1 MKDLTHNTEA
11 TSLTEEYFNNKL
23 KAEQLTELNKEILI
37 EITRLS
43 EGEPAVIGN
52 RKLTFISRKGAVSY
66 ASVVKQLLPEVNLEP
81 YRGPE
86 TNYYQLK

>member
-1 MKDLTHNTEA
+1 MKDLTNNTVVTHLVE
-11 TSLTEEYFNNKL
+11 TYFDNKM
-23 KAEQLTELNKEILI
+23 EIERLTELNKNILI
-37 EITRLS
+37 EVTRES

-52 RKLTFISRKGAVSY
+52 RKLTFVSRKGAVSY
-66 ASVVKQLLPEVNLEP
+66 ASVVKQLMPEVNLEP

>member
-1 MKDLTHNTEA
+1 MKDLTHIPEA
-11 TSLTEEYFNNKL
+11 MYLAEEYFNNKME
-23 KAEQLTELNKEILI
+23 AERLTDLNKNILI

-52 RKLTFISRKGAVSY
+52 RKLTFVSRGGSVSY
-66 ASVVKQLLPEVNLEP
+66 ASIVKSMLPDLNLEP
-81 YRGPE
+81 YRGPS

>member
-1 MKDLTHNTEA
+1 MKDLTNSTEA
-11 TSLTEEYFNNKL
+11 MRLTEEYFNNKRE
-23 KAEQLTELNKEILI
+23 AEKLTDLNKEILI

-52 RKLTFISRKGAVSY
+52 RKLTFVSRKGAVSY